1 MEYLNEETIVLYIL
15 AFAVM
20 LLKTAFAVM
29 LLKTASQQKSIA
41 KMRLHQIWFLID
53 HSFEHEKRMIMTAHS
68 RKAK

>member
-1 MEYLNEETIVLYIL
+1 
-15 AFAVM
+15 M